1 MKIDLTTTFTDEQG
15 STLQDTKGEVTL
27 SKVITTA
34 LLSPMKDDDKLS
46 GQEKAD
52 LFNLW
57 FDQVKDKDKAD
68 LKSEDKV
75 LIKERVGKAYAQ
87 IIVGQV
93 FKILK

>member
-1 MKIDLTTTFTDEQG
+1 MIDLKQTFTNESGKDL
-15 STLQDTKGEVTL
+15 SDDKGAVTL
-27 SKVITTA
+27 GKVIQTA
-34 LLSPMKDDDKLS
+34 LLSPMEDDKNLS

-57 FDQVKDKDKAD
+57 FDKIKDAKEAD
-68 LKSEDKV
+68 LTSEDKV

-93 FKILK
+93 FKIIK

>member
-1 MKIDLTTTFTDEQG
+1 MTDLTIKFTDQLG
-15 STLQDTKGEVTL
+15 KALVDADGEVTL
-27 SKVITTA
+27 AKVITTA
-34 LLSPMKDDDKLS
+34 LLSPMEDDKTMS

-57 FDQVKDKDKAD
+57 FDKIKDNKEAD
-68 LKSEDKV
+68 LTSEDKV

-93 FKILK
+93 YKILK